1 MGRQIALCGQPAGA
15 ADFHVAAEYQP
26 GDIAQPIEVRSASG
40 EQDAPRKIPKHP
52 PQLVA
57 DLGQVTLPT
66 PLQDFGEQP
75 AASRVRVPPTGG
87 LNLAVVILGDL
98 LQQRDPVTP
107 LRVLGSGVGG
117 LQPARKIARVGPPA
131 AQAVKRRMKMAARVT
146 TSRESAPQMRRTSFL
161 STATSVLTVTRSVFT
176 VARSVLTVARSA
188 ATRSRV
194 AATDWIWA
202 PTVRSHQRPSSAL
215 GVSGRVSARSQR
227 AKRMPSRYP
236 AVLIQF

>member
-98 LQQRDPVTP
+98 LQRSAATSSP
-107 LRVLGSGVGG
+107 LRRTG
-117 LQPARKIARVGPPA
+117 A
-131 AQAVKRRMKMAARVT
+131 AVRQ
-146 TSRESAPQMRRTSFL
+146 SA
-161 STATSVLTVTRSVFT
+161 SVLTVTRSVFTVARSVFT